1 MAETYGAELDG
12 YTTFGVSG
20 QHSKEVH
27 VASGAVY
34 GTDEASFTL
43 PLYEG
48 QTLSGAGSIIGKMSA
63 QAGSTITLSAS
74 GSPAFDDL
82 TLADGATIKIADDGA
97 AAMSAASL
105 TIGAGDVV
113 NVDVSGLAGETVF
126 GIDLFTFGSGTVTA
140 ENFRPSSDTGR
151 YSIRV
156 NNGKVRLS
164 KSGLIFFVR

>member
-1 MAETYGAELDG
+1 
-12 YTTFGVSG
+12 
-20 QHSKEVH
+20 
-27 VASGAVY
+27 
-34 GTDEASFTL
+34 
-43 PLYEG
+43 
-48 QTLSGAGSIIGKMSA
+48 MSA

-113 NVDVSGLAGETVF
+113 NVDVSEAEPLRGSVN
-126 GIDLFTFGSGTVTA
+126 IVTFSSGDVSA
-140 ENFRPSSDTGR
+140 ENFSLDAAKA

-156 NNGKVRLS
+156 GNGVVRLCA
-164 KSGLIFFVR
+164 SGMSIFVR